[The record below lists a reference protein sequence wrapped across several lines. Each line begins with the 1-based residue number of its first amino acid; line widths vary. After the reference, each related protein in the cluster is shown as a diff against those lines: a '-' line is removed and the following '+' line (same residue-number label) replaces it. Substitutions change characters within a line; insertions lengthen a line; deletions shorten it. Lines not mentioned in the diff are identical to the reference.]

1 MLALKKSLGEFIVSN
16 FTDSKINS
24 FFTIPNNL
32 NNLFSIPNCELKVYL
47 TLRKVTFDNKNF
59 LLLTTNVKKM
69 ILNILSETYSSFK
82 TIRRIIN
89 QLRDR
94 NLINLIKSGSFLKII
109 FLENSEAPF
118 QHLESQ
124 NNANPTPDSSLLS
137 ANPTPPLYELKNKK
151 DSKEDTELS
160 KEKKVMSKNSFIL
173 NNSTNPKEKQQDI
186 RMNESPLVKTIK
198 PTIDQ
203 KYIKA
208 IEQLPEFKK
217 YKPDEQTSIH
227 RFIHKAKTK
236 NIDPTIIDDY
246 CRSIIFNKTPSNMK
260 NPKYKPILNIKNYS
274 YAALFNNMSIY
285 HKMDNPNFPFDT
297 KTQDELKHEQRQKE
311 TIEKQTLEQQTS
323 KAIEN
328 TQENFLTKLKYLQDL
343 FKENFEALL
352 TKAKLAVA
360 RIKNYNPLFVPEI
373 DAVEELYNNHT
384 DYASAKAAC

>member
-1 MLALKKSLGEFIVSN
+1 MSN

-32 NNLFSIPNCELKVYL
+32 NNLFSIPNSELKVYCA
-47 TLRKVTFDNKNF
+47 LRKATFDNKNF
-59 LLLTTNVKKM
+59 LILTGNVKKL
-69 ILNILSETYSSFK
+69 ILNILSDTYSSFK

-94 NLINLIKSGSFLKII
+94 NLIKLTQSDLGLKII
-109 FLENSEAPF
+109 FLENSEAPIQHSDPI
-118 QHLESQ
+118 QHLEFQ
-124 NNANPTPDSSLLS
+124 NNANPTPESSLLS

-160 KEKKVMSKNSFIL
+160 KEKKIMSKNSFIL

-186 RMNESPLVKTIK
+186 RMNESSFIK
-198 PTIDQ
+198 NTKPIIDP

-217 YKPDEQTSIH
+217 YKPDEQSSIH

-236 NIDPTIIDDY
+236 NIDPAIIDDY

-260 NPKYKPILNIKNYS
+260 NPKYKPIQNIKNYS

-285 HKMDNPNFPFDT
+285 HKMDNPNFPFDIR
-297 KTQDELKHEQRQKE
+297 TQDELKHEQRQKE
-311 TIEKQTLEQQTS
+311 TIEKQTLEQQNS

-328 TQENFLTKLKYLQDL
+328 TQENFLTKLKYLQNL

-352 TKAKLAVA
+352 TKAKSVVA

-373 DAVEELYNNHT
+373 DAVEELYNNYSI
-384 DYASAKAAC
+384 YAGAAEAV

>member
-1 MLALKKSLGEFIVSN
+1 MSN

>member
-1 MLALKKSLGEFIVSN
+1 MGEFIVSN

-32 NNLFSIPNCELKVYL
+32 NNLFSIPNSELKVYCA
-47 TLRKVTFDNKNF
+47 LRKATFDNKNF
-59 LLLTTNVKKM
+59 LILTGNVKK
-69 ILNILSETYSSFK
+69 LILSILSDTYSSFK
-82 TIRRIIN
+82 NIRRIIN

-94 NLINLIKSGSFLKII
+94 NLIKLTQSDLGLKII
-109 FLENSEAPF
+109 FLENSEAPIQHSDPI
-118 QHLESQ
+118 QHLESK
-124 NNANPTPDSSLLS
+124 NNANPTPESSLLS

-297 KTQDELKHEQRQKE
+297 RTQDELKHEQRQKE

-343 FKENFEALL
+343 FKENFEVLL

>member
-1 MLALKKSLGEFIVSN
+1 VSN

-32 NNLFSIPNCELKVYL
+32 NNLFSIPNSELKVYCA
-47 TLRKVTFDNKNF
+47 LRKATFDNKNF
-59 LLLTTNVKKM
+59 LILTGNVKKL
-69 ILNILSETYSSFK
+69 ILNILSDTYSSFK

-94 NLINLIKSGSFLKII
+94 NLIKLTQSDLGLKII
-109 FLENSEAPF
+109 FLENSEAPIQHSDPI
-118 QHLESQ
+118 QHLEFQ
-124 NNANPTPDSSLLS
+124 NNANPTPESSLLS

-160 KEKKVMSKNSFIL
+160 KEKKIMSKNSFIL

-186 RMNESPLVKTIK
+186 RMNESSFIK
-198 PTIDQ
+198 NTKPIIDP

-217 YKPDEQTSIH
+217 YKPDEQSSIH

-236 NIDPTIIDDY
+236 NIDPAIIDDY

-285 HKMDNPNFPFDT
+285 HKMDNPNFPFDIR
-297 KTQDELKHEQRQKE
+297 TQDELKHEQRQKE
-311 TIEKQTLEQQTS
+311 TIEKQTLEQQNS

-328 TQENFLTKLKYLQDL
+328 TQENFLTKLKYLQNL

-352 TKAKLAVA
+352 TKAKSVVA

-373 DAVEELYNNHT
+373 DAVEELYNNYSI
-384 DYASAKAAC
+384 YAGAAEAV

>member
-1 MLALKKSLGEFIVSN
+1 VSN

-32 NNLFSIPNCELKVYL
+32 NNLFSIPNSEFKVYCA
-47 TLRKVTFDNKNF
+47 LRKATFDNKNF
-59 LLLTTNVKKM
+59 LILTGNVKKL
-69 ILNILSETYSSFK
+69 ILNILSDTYSSFK

-94 NLINLIKSGSFLKII
+94 NLIKLTQSDLGLKII
-109 FLENSEAPF
+109 FLENSEAPIQHSDPI
-118 QHLESQ
+118 QHLEFQ
-124 NNANPTPDSSLLS
+124 NNANPTPESSLLS

-160 KEKKVMSKNSFIL
+160 KEKKVMSKSSFIL

-186 RMNESPLVKTIK
+186 RMNESSFVKNTK
-198 PTIDQ
+198 PIIDP

-236 NIDPTIIDDY
+236 NIDPAIIDDY
-246 CRSIIFNKTPSNMK
+246 CRSITFNKTPSNMK
-260 NPKYKPILNIKNYS
+260 NPKYKPIQNIKNYS

-285 HKMDNPNFPFDT
+285 HKIDNPNFPFDIR
-297 KTQDELKHEQRQKE
+297 TQDELKHEQRQKE
-311 TIEKQTLEQQTS
+311 TIEKQTLEQQTL

-352 TKAKLAVA
+352 TKAKSVVA

-373 DAVEELYNNHT
+373 DAVEELYNNYSI
-384 DYASAKAAC
+384 YAGAVEAV